1 MSKSTSRLTCAP
13 VRMSVF
19 STPAHV
25 AVVRVAVE
33 RYCALLG
40 FSKRSAGEVALSVD
54 EALTNVIKHAYHGKE
69 DMPIE
74 VVMESAIIDQKDAL
88 KIEIRD
94 WGTAVEPDKIKSR
107 DLNEIRPGGLGVH
120 IMKQCMDS
128 VDYIPLPQRGT
139 KLVMIKY
146 CNP

>member
-1 MSKSTSRLTCAP
+1 MNESTSRLTCAP
-13 VRMSVF
+13 VRMSIF
-19 STPAHV
+19 STPSHV

-33 RYCALLG
+33 RYSTLLG
-40 FSKRSAGEVALSVD
+40 FSERSAGEVALSVD

-74 VVMESAIIDQKDAL
+74 VLMESTIVDQKDAL

-94 WGTAVEPDKIKSR
+94 WGTAIEPDKIKPR

-120 IMKQCMDS
+120 IMKQCMDR
-128 VDYIPLPQRGT
+128 VDYIPLRQRGT
-139 KLVMIKY
+139 GLVMIKY